1 MNFSKVR
8 MQALL
13 GDLQST
19 GQGDCLTKAQAL
31 SILNQALPGAIAN
44 AGDVAVRVLLASYS
58 LTFSD
63 QEWLS
68 LSGRFTQAAP
78 GRTIDPSWGH
88 NSNAQQFSKPVSSG
102 GFSVP
107 T

>member
-1 MNFSKVR
+1 
-8 MQALL
+8 MQSLL
-13 GDLQST
+13 GDLQSM
-19 GQGDCLTKAQAL
+19 GQGDCLTKAEAL
-31 SILNQALPGAIAN
+31 ALLSRTIPGAIQQSS
-44 AGDVAVRVLLASYS
+44 DVAVRVLLASYS